1 MKYAKQSYPKPHK
14 SFQTLTNPHPTEN
27 TMKQFKSILTVIGF
41 LTVVKALSTLIP
53 TPTPTGTVTV
63 AHEDVEIVFVQDEN
77 LVLRAER

>member
-1 MKYAKQSYPKPHK
+1 
-14 SFQTLTNPHPTEN
+14 
-27 TMKQFKSILTVIGF
+27 MKQFKPILTVIGF

-53 TPTPTGTVTV
+53 TPIPTGTVTV